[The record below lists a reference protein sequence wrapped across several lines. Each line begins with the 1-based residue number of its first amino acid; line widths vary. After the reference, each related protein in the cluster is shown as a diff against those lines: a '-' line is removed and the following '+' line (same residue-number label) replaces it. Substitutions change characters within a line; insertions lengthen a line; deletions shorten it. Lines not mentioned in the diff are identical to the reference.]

1 MQTRG
6 EFHFVTPL
14 GPGLL
19 AKGKGSASI
28 VPMLSRMLEKR
39 GIRSEV
45 QGRAFHVS
53 LRAICFGP
61 WF

>member
-39 GIRSEV
+39 RKN
-45 QGRAFHVS
+45 
-53 LRAICFGP
+53 
-61 WF
+61 